1 MNILFISDRFPVN
14 GGIETVTRTLA
25 NAFAE
30 RGYKVTVCCRLKTIK
45 EAFVDNRIEQY
56 KFPKTN
62 DNIDSVYAAENI
74 DFLRHLFI
82 EKNIDILISQHAFGW
97 QYNKL
102 CVKAKLG
109 LNIKFIQCLH
119 FNIFWFLYRK
129 FTIYLPFF
137 ILKPIQFFRT
147 LNALNTAI
155 KNSDKLVLLSEEY
168 VKQCKNLLPW
178 RNLNSVIAMPN
189 PMIGLNKEAIDLEQ
203 KEKIILYVGRMV
215 ESQKRMSKIIKCWSL
230 ICDKYKDWK
239 LVFVGDGPDLEKIK
253 KLAENLPRVYFEG
266 YQNPTPYYLK
276 ASIFLMTSAYEGF
289 PMIFLECMQ
298 FGVVPVV
305 MNNFV
310 AACDLVKN
318 EETGFLTKKNDLKDF
333 TDKVE
338 NLMGNKNMREDMAK
352 EGFEFAEKF
361 SLENIVDKW
370 EKLFLS

>member
-30 RGYKVTVCCRLKTIK
+30 RGYKVIVCYRLKTIK

-74 DFLRHLFI
+74 DFLRNLFI

-102 CVKAKLG
+102 CAKAKLG

-168 VKQCKNLLPW
+168 VKQCKKLLPW

-189 PMIGLNKEAIDLEQ
+189 PMIGLNKEAINLEQ

-239 LVFVGDGPDLEKIK
+239 LVLVGDGPDLEKTK
-253 KLAENLPRVYFEG
+253 KQAENLPRVYFEG
-266 YQNPTPYYLK
+266 YQNPVPYYLK
-276 ASIFLMTSAYEGF
+276 ASIFLMTSDYEGF
-289 PMIFLECMQ
+289 GMTLIEAQ
-298 FGVVPVV
+298 NFGCVPIV
-305 MNNFV
+305 MNTEPVFGDIIDNM
-310 AACDLVKN
+310 N
-318 EETGFLTKKNDLKDF
+318 NGILTKKNDLKDF
-333 TDKVE
+333 TEKACLLMDDKDLCE
-338 NLMGNKNMREDMAK
+338 NMAK
-352 EGFEFAEKF
+352 NAIESVKKF
-361 SLENIVDKW
+361 SIENIIDKW
-370 EKLFLS
+370 ETLFE